1 MENEKENIDLNEG
14 DFVDM
19 RVYLVGSF
27 FGRVIKKYKSAQ
39 ESFFIAAFCDYSAK
53 GIFYKLVRVCEGN
66 IFVIQGASNFSEYVT
81 GEDNTVSIIKLEH
94 IQYREVIDRISKE
107 INNRIG
113 SEIMREHEFK
123 RLFE

>member
-14 DFVDM
+14 DFIDI
-19 RVYLVGSF
+19 YLHPEGSF
-27 FGRVIKKYKSAQ
+27 FGRVIKKYNAGYS
-39 ESFFIAAFCDYSAK
+39 SYFVAAVCDYSAK

-66 IFVIQGASNFSEYVT
+66 IFVIQDASNFSEYVT

-94 IQYREVIDRISKE
+94 SQYREVIDRISKE

>member
-1 MENEKENIDLNEG
+1 MENEKETIDLNEG
-14 DFVDM
+14 DFIDM

-27 FGRVIKKYKSAQ
+27 FGRVIKKYKTAQ

-66 IFVIQGASNFSEYVT
+66 LFIIQDASNFSEYVN
-81 GEDNTVSIIKLEH
+81 GEDISVSIIKLEH
-94 IQYREVIDRISKE
+94 SQYREVIERISKE